1 MTLLKGYTGLVCT
14 FSLVSTTFARVLCR
28 THHVPLLVPNVVG
41 GTLNVVT
48 HALPELPQE
57 KKEGRK
63 KRRKRGESAFFSLY
77 KLGRAWVATFSAQ
90 RAGLEHNLHI
100 DNMA

>member
-1 MTLLKGYTGLVCT
+1 M
-14 FSLVSTTFARVLCR
+14 
-28 THHVPLLVPNVVG
+28 PNVVG

-63 KRRKRGESAFFSLY
+63 KRRKRGESAFF
-77 KLGRAWVATFSAQ
+77 FSGQ
-90 RAGLEHNLHI
+90 VMQCMGGHI
-100 DNMA
+100 LCAYYHVGHK